1 MHCSCAW
8 IRRNVPEQTVALLVS
23 WDSAQCFGAGRCIA
37 RVLGFGAM
45 LRCRP
50 VQCHQPAW
58 SSCANVA
65 SASRCSATDCAT
77 IRRNGRGDP
86 HSKNA
91 AGASLRPAT
100 VAITWL
106 RWTCYDPKGRAQSH
120 LPPEDKRK
128 IKKSGGHAYVARPTP
143 KGVRATPLSLGANT
157 ICNTVLSK
165 TIVIRFLVFSSKYYN
180 AFYPFLC

>member
-1 MHCSCAW
+1 MLRSRPLHCSCAW

-91 AGASLRPAT
+91 AGQACGRQRSQSRGSGGPAMT
-100 VAITWL
+100 RKGARSPTFHQRTKGRSRKVAGT
-106 RWTCYDPKGRAQSH
+106 RMSHGPHPKGSARLPCRSVRTQFAILFLFYRKQS
-120 LPPEDKRK
+120 
-128 IKKSGGHAYVARPTP
+128 
-143 KGVRATPLSLGANT
+143 
-157 ICNTVLSK
+157 
-165 TIVIRFLVFSSKYYN
+165 
-180 AFYPFLC
+180 